1 MIARPASMRAPRA
14 IGLAFLWAFVALSLF
29 PFALAILMSV
39 KTPLETAISLFGLP
53 GVITFENYAKAFAK
67 MSFVRSFSNSLIV
80 TLASVALIVVS
91 SAMGGYIISRN
102 LFRPLYRLWEK
113 VFLVGV
119 MVPFQVLM
127 VPAYQMLLKLKLL
140 NTLPGAILFIVGLA
154 VPFATFMYV
163 GYVKTVP
170 LELEESA
177 SIEGAGPFRTFWQI
191 VFPLLQPVT
200 ASLCALEVMWVWN
213 EFNVSIIVLQREA
226 VRTIPMQQYQFFSE
240 YQSNYNIAFAA
251 AVLSLV
257 PILIFFAAAQK
268 FIIGGITAGAVKG

>member
-1 MIARPASMRAPRA
+1 MYVPRA
-14 IGLAFLWAFVALSLF
+14 IGLALLWAFVALSLF
-29 PFALAILMSV
+29 PFALAILLSV
-39 KTPLETAISLFGLP
+39 KTPFETAISLLGLP
-53 GVITFENYAKAFAK
+53 KAITLDNYLKAFTR

-80 TLASVALIVVS
+80 TLASVALIVIS
-91 SAMGGYIISRN
+91 SAMGGYVISRN
-102 LFRPLYRLWEK
+102 LFRPLYRFWEK
-113 VFLVGV
+113 VFLVSI

-127 VPAYQMLLKLKLL
+127 VPAYQMLLKLRLL

-177 SIEGAGPFRTFWQI
+177 SIEGAGPFRTFWRI

-200 ASLCALEVMWVWN
+200 ASLCALEAMWVWN
-213 EFNVSIIVLQREA
+213 EFNVSIIVLQRET
-226 VRTIPMQQYQFFSE
+226 VRTIPMQQYQFFGQ
-240 YQSNYNIAFAA
+240 YQTNYNIAFAA
-251 AVLSLV
+251 AVLSLI